1 LQQIYCCLQLWSRIL
16 HPQKTLLKQ
25 TSILSDFI
33 YFSLFLCNQHRARE
47 GERGERGPQLGSPQ
61 ERERDDGG

>member
-1 LQQIYCCLQLWSRIL
+1 
-16 HPQKTLLKQ
+16 LKQ

-33 YFSLFLCNQHRARE
+33 YLLSLFLCNQQRVRE
-47 GERGERGPQLGSPQ
+47 GERGERGPQLGRPQ